1 MTSHYTVGKLD
12 TLAITDSNDSLIPIL
27 TAL

>member
-12 TLAITDSNDSLIPIL
+12 TLAGSDSNDSLIPIL